1 MLVGAL
7 FLGSILGY
15 AAAGV
20 TLLLGFSVAMAGV
33 LMLLTGVLV
42 VALTFGV
49 CHIRQAAYMGA
60 DAMRRLAAEDQ
71 QQPQ

>member
-15 AAAGV
+15 AVAGV
-20 TLLLGFSVAMAGV
+20 TLLLGFSVGMAGV
-33 LMLLTGVLV
+33 LMLLTGVSI

-49 CHIRQAAYMGA
+49 CHIRQAAYRGA
-60 DAMRRLAAEDQ
+60 EAMRRLATEDQ